1 MRCFGMPF
9 YAGWGLTQDRLRCA
23 RRTRVRSLDELVAAT
38 LMLYPVY
45 VDPHSGD
52 QINVETAVELLVRRR
67 EQGYKRSLKGR
78 LYNMIRRPC
87 GAKATLGWKWGWA
100 PVRRAQ

>member
-1 MRCFGMPF
+1 MQEHFSAYGLPF

-23 RRTRVRSLDELVAAT
+23 RRTRFRSLDELVAAT

-52 QINVETAVELLVRRR
+52 TVNAETAVELLVRTLQRGYRR
-67 EQGYKRSLKGR
+67 SWKGR

-87 GAKATLGWKWGWA
+87 
-100 PVRRAQ
+100 

>member
-1 MRCFGMPF
+1 VRCFGMPF

-87 GAKATLGWKWGWA
+87 
-100 PVRRAQ
+100 